1 MFLLNS
7 RYADVKEA
15 TVALRGGGTA
25 TVVRVRR
32 LAVVAG
38 EPTVVVGN
46 DRLDVMAERRYSD
59 ATKFWH
65 VADANSELEAGR
77 LVETA
82 ARVIEVPNQ

>member
-1 MFLLNS
+1 MFLPNS
-7 RYADVKEA
+7 RYADVQEA

-32 LAVVAG
+32 LPVVAG

-82 ARVIEVPNQ
+82 DRVIEVPRQ